1 MKHSEM
7 KEAERRHQEYLENHP
22 QFRRF
27 LAFDLIILVLDDAAQ
42 VPKRESVSRPHDDGP
57 KKNKY
62 EGRTGTLVQLI
73 RMPGSGDLYAIP
85 HKTIKTGYKAPNSY
99 AFHPVFQ
106 DETTNSFFQG
116 QIQKIGEAS
125 DLSCKK
131 LMPYYPNAPRNRKPE
146 VMRSHVGVQNMDCRN
161 ASYLAN
167 CLCDGNPK
175 HMKTPKTTNQ
185 LYMNYKCE
193 IVGMGNRRIA
203 AERTRRMHRMQ
214 VEG

>member
-1 MKHSEM
+1 MAKGKKKDHRHDDKCAHSLHEGHCEWDKEFHEMKHSEM
-7 KEAERRHQEYLENHP
+7 KEAERRHQEYLANHP
-22 QFRRF
+22 P
-27 LAFDLIILVLDDAAQ
+27 Q

-167 CLCDGNPK
+167 W
-175 HMKTPKTTNQ
+175 
-185 LYMNYKCE
+185 
-193 IVGMGNRRIA
+193 
-203 AERTRRMHRMQ
+203 
-214 VEG
+214 